1 LRTHRW
7 TSDEFDLP
15 ACTPDDLKVSSPTE
29 SAVVIREVFAGK
41 PGPQRNIVL
50 ANAAAALLAAV
61 KVGRLSEGVELART
75 ALDSGRANDLLD
87 RLVAMSQ
94 QLAAAPPA

>member
-1 LRTHRW
+1 
-7 TSDEFDLP
+7 
-15 ACTPDDLKVSSPTE
+15 
-29 SAVVIREVFAGK
+29 VVIREVFAGK